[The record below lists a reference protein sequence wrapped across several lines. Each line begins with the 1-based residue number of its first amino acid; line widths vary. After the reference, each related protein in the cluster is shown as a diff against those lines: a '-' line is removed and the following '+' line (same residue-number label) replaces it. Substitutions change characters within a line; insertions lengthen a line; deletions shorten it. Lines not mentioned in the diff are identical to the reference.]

1 MRQLNYEFTCY
12 LNEVMEKMSEEPKPG
27 VSKKRVIEESSSSGE
42 EIEEIDPS
50 CITDELLQK
59 YASEMPSEIPMT
71 ISEELFYSD
80 AMVQREY
87 EHLSEEDKKQFDQM
101 KVLAEKIKKE
111 TGQYVPIE
119 DMMARVVAQRFG
131 CMTQQNVATVL
142 GPSGE
147 GPAAGKVLEKK
158 GDVLRIK
165 AEEGSEEERKVVL
178 TALVPNEDPA
188 CLAYC
193 IKEDEDAPECVSI
206 ASEDSD
212 LAVQKPEVQAIL
224 QELAGLKRKEADCYK
239 RLVAAIP
246 DMTNEEITEVGERVR
261 PSKLP
266 KCADQLYDRLKNLRN
281 FRTVLAVG
289 ERMFSCTNMSR
300 QASQLQKCPNFV
312 RGMTSGKP
320 SFMRYSEEENIRKK
334 CLLPSQKVLNQLGGL
349 QLLSSES
356 WKRHLEERGAAKSL
370 RKTLRKT
377 NSGPYGTTNS
387 SQRKY
392 KLKS

>member
-1 MRQLNYEFTCY
+1 M
-12 LNEVMEKMSEEPKPG
+12 MEKMSEEPKPG

-42 EIEEIDPS
+42 EVEEIDLS
-50 CITDELLQK
+50 LITDELIQK

-87 EHLSEEDKKQFDQM
+87 DRLSEEDKKRFDQM

-119 DMMARVVAQRFG
+119 GMMARVVAQRFG
-131 CMTQQNVATVL
+131 RMTQQNITTVL

-147 GPAAGKVLEKK
+147 GPAAGKILEKK
-158 GDVLRIK
+158 GDILRIK
-165 AEEGSEEERKVVL
+165 TEEGSEEERKVVL
-178 TALVPNEDPA
+178 TAIVPSEDPA

-193 IKEDEDAPECVSI
+193 VEEDEDMPECVSI

-212 LAVQKPEVQAIL
+212 LLVQKPEMQAIL
-224 QELAGLKRKEADCYK
+224 QELASLKRKEADCHK
-239 RLVAAIP
+239 WLAAAIP
-246 DMTNEEITEVGERVR
+246 DMTDEEITEVGERVW

-266 KCADQLYDRLKNLRN
+266 KCADQLYDRLKKRETLELYWQWGNECFL
-281 FRTVLAVG
+281 
-289 ERMFSCTNMSR
+289 CTSMNRQESR
-300 QASQLQKCPNFV
+300 SQRCLNFV
-312 RGMTSGKP
+312 RGMTSVKP
-320 SFMRYSEEENIRKK
+320 SFMRCFEEANIRKR
-334 CLLPSQKVLNQLGGL
+334 CLLPNRKVPNQLGGL
-349 QLLSSES
+349 RLLSSER
-356 WKRHLEERGAAKSL
+356 WKKHLEERGTAKSH
-370 RKTLRKT
+370 RKTPRKT

-387 SQRKY
+387 SQREY

>member
-1 MRQLNYEFTCY
+1 MT
-12 LNEVMEKMSEEPKPG
+12 KEPKLG

-87 EHLSEEDKKQFDQM
+87 EHLSEEDKKHFYQM

-119 DMMARVVAQRFG
+119 DVTARVVAQRLG
-131 CMTQQNVATVL
+131 RMTQQNIATVL

-147 GPAAGKVLEKK
+147 GPAAGKILEKK

-165 AEEGSEEERKVVL
+165 MEEGGEEERKVVL
-178 TALVPNEDPA
+178 TMIVPSKEPA

-193 IKEDEDAPECVSI
+193 VEEDEDVPECVSI

-224 QELAGLKRKEADCYK
+224 QELAGLKRKEADCYD
-239 RLVAAIP
+239 RLMAAIP
-246 DMTNEEITEVGERVR
+246 DMIDEEITEVGERVR

-266 KCADQLYDRLKNLRN
+266 KCADQLYDRLKNPRN

-289 ERMFSCTNMSR
+289 ERMFSLYKHE
-300 QASQLQKCPNFV
+300 QAGEPVAEVPKLCERYDIGKTKLYEV
-312 RGMTSGKP
+312 LRGG
-320 SFMRYSEEENIRKK
+320 
-334 CLLPSQKVLNQLGGL
+334 
-349 QLLSSES
+349 
-356 WKRHLEERGAAKSL
+356 
-370 RKTLRKT
+370 
-377 NSGPYGTTNS
+377 
-387 SQRKY
+387 KY
-392 KLKS
+392 KKEMSAPKPESAKPARWVTTVKLGEIEEAPRGKGRGKKSS